1 MLTLGNPQKE
11 YGIAEGKD
19 LYVDI
24 LATTY
29 SQAKSA
35 LYLDVLNTII
45 SCSWFDPYVNALSET
60 AIKLETASEFW
71 SSDKLTGSQTYMA
84 RSILQSEFWS
94 SDKLTGSQTV
104 TATKSLTLQF
114 WSSDKL
120 TGSQTAY
127 IASLDL
133 LLFWSSDKL
142 TGSQTQIHLFRSNLS
157 FGAVT
162 N

>member
-1 MLTLGNPQKE
+1 MAQMLTLGNPQKE

-71 SSDKLTGSQTYMA
+71 SSDKLTGSQT
-84 RSILQSEFWS
+84 
-94 SDKLTGSQTV
+94 V